1 MMAASLSKLV
11 CGSTNGLSDLSPI
24 MQHVSANIDYFS
36 SDAKLSTRDRGV
48 TADRNGHEIWQDFT

>member
-24 MQHVSANIDYFS
+24 MQHVSANIDYFYKRCKAF
-36 SDAKLSTRDRGV
+36 DP
-48 TADRNGHEIWQDFT
+48 